1 MAEVAWL
8 VHSRQEETEG
18 GPHRNLQLLPG
29 TMIVS
34 ETVAQCV
41 FQGAQIS
48 PQSKETLDSF
58 PFSSTNESRTFYGL
72 IEDCP

>member
-41 FQGAQIS
+41 PGCSDKSPVQGNIGF
-48 PQSKETLDSF
+48 LSF
-58 PFSSTNESRTFYGL
+58 FL
-72 IEDCP
+72 H